1 MAEVKKRSNHKTKE
15 TIKAWAFMLP
25 ALTIVVLFSIVPI
38 IASLVL
44 TLFDYSAGFG
54 TTKFIGLKNFQK
66 LFSDRIFILSI
77 KHSVQFIIV
86 VPIIQILSMALAVLV
101 NRHLPGIKIFRTL
114 YYIPVVTSMVAVSIT
129 WGFLLNDS
137 GLVNEILMSLGL
149 IDKRIGFFTD
159 PNIAF
164 YSVMFIVI
172 WQGLGYYMMMYLAG
186 LQSVPSDYVD
196 AAKIDGATKIKIFLH
211 VIIPQLKPYIW
222 FCSLNSLIGAIGVFD
237 PVMVLTSGGP
247 NNATTVINYYSY
259 KTAFRE
265 FNFGYAASIGTVQ
278 AVITLCISIVIFM
291 YGKKG
296 GGMTYGN

>member
-1 MAEVKKRSNHKTKE
+1 
-15 TIKAWAFMLP
+15 MLP
-25 ALTIVVLFSIVPI
+25 AMTVVVLFSIVPI
-38 IASLVL
+38 IGSLVL
-44 TLFDYSAGFG
+44 TLFDYSAGLG
-54 TTKFIGLKNFQK
+54 ETKFIGLKNFQK

-86 VPIIQILSMALAVLV
+86 VPIIQVLSMALAVLV

-129 WGFLLNDS
+129 WGFILNDS
-137 GLVNEILMSLGL
+137 GLINQILKSLHV
-149 IDKRIGFFTD
+149 IKKSIGFFSN

-186 LQSVPSDYVD
+186 LQAVPAELTD
-196 AAKIDGATKIKIFLH
+196 AAKIDGATNLKVFFN
-211 VIIPQLKPYIW
+211 VTIPQLKPYIW

-259 KTAFRE
+259 TTAFRE
-265 FNFGYAASIGTVQ
+265 FNFGYAAAIGTVQ